1 MGTVLDFCNEY
12 NNSNWVS
19 HDIPNEITKRY
30 EIKACLMMQE
40 DKQVYL
46 VTSKINWK
54 KYLLKALAK
63 NCHENLEEEYKLSME
78 LSHPGIVAG
87 TEYIEGKDYNYLIR
101 DYVEGDTVTGLVEMT
116 EEGHLPKEELL
127 RIMLQLCDILQY
139 LHSQKPPIIHRD
151 IKPDNI
157 IITKQREC
165 KLIDFGISRRYQGKG
180 SSDTFVMGSPY
191 SAPPEQYGFA
201 QTDERSDIYSLGVL
215 MFYMATGSMNMKE
228 QKKYQVP
235 GDIRRIIKKCT
246 RFNPR
251 DRYASVKQL
260 KHKLISYP
268 YLYNKRWLLYAGLPM
283 VVITLVIGLAVHEL
297 VGPSSALSVVN
308 KRAMVMD
315 VTETQSDVILKE
327 EAEITH
333 PEISINSLEGTD
345 TPKETEEFSDISG
358 GGADKEMADSKEETT
373 GDNISREES
382 IINIGI
388 GEDTS
393 SYDIAKNETSGGD
406 YVKDDTAGIE
416 NSDYENSAGI
426 QSGVMENST
435 DSVEEEQ
442 PQNLAGENQGANAL
456 GADIQE
462 QGAYEFKSPLIEA
475 AVRQQLGR
483 DRTKAVTYEDMK
495 QITSLLICGQ
505 QPYSGWEEHFVYG
518 VNQHMIGAQYT
529 EQQLFKRNGEI
540 TSLEDISYMVNLEK
554 LALYNQKI
562 KDLTPLK
569 ELHYLSYLG
578 LGSNEISEL
587 APIIELK
594 SLNYLDISGNPIQ
607 NNEIEQLK
615 ELPYLW
621 GLDLGATKVTNIYG
635 IKDIK
640 LSFLSLFECKVGDCN
655 GLEKMT
661 TLENLILTGVNNAIT
676 HQAIDRITKL
686 TNLKILKIF
695 GSDSI
700 DLSKLST
707 LEDLYLLDLC
717 GMWNRMDLIA
727 LKNPALSQLYIDA
740 CKMLDLTGIEDLPYV
755 EQISLRDSVCTDYSP
770 LLGVTNLKRVFC
782 SQEQRSIIL
791 GQLGKVPFEIIVQ

>member
-12 NNSNWVS
+12 NNSDWVS
-19 HDIPNEITKRY
+19 HDMPNEITKRY

-54 KYLLKALAK
+54 KYLLKVLAK
-63 NCHENLEEEYKLSME
+63 NCHENLAEEYKLSTE

-101 DYVEGDTVTGLVEMT
+101 DYVEGYTVTELVEMT

-180 SSDTFVMGSPY
+180 VSDTFVMGSPY

-201 QTDERSDIYSLGVL
+201 QTDERSDIYSLGIL

-228 QKKYQVP
+228 RKQYQIP

-251 DRYASVKQL
+251 DRYTSVKLL

-283 VVITLVIGLAVHEL
+283 VVIALVIGLAIPVIEGPLSTLL
-297 VGPSSALSVVN
+297 VAN
-308 KRAMVMD
+308 KREMIREA
-315 VTETQSDVILKE
+315 TETQSDVILQE
-327 EAEITH
+327 EAVIIQPEITFH
-333 PEISINSLEGTD
+333 SLEETD
-345 TPKETEEFSDISG
+345 VPNETEESSDPSG
-358 GGADKEMADSKEETT
+358 GEADTELAANKEETV
-373 GDNISREES
+373 GNNISREETVK
-382 IINIGI
+382 NITI
-388 GEDTS
+388 GENTS
-393 SYDIAKNETSGGD
+393 SYDSDRNEGD
-406 YVKDDTAGIE
+406 FAIGETAGVE
-416 NSDYENSAGI
+416 TSDYENKSGI
-426 QSGVMENST
+426 ESGATETST
-435 DSVEEEQ
+435 DSVDVEAEQ
-442 PQNLAGENQGANAL
+442 PQNLEKGNQGTKPL
-456 GADIQE
+456 GSDNKD
-462 QGAYEFKSPLIEA
+462 QGVYTFTSPLIEA

-483 DRTKAVTYEDMK
+483 DKMEAVTYRDMQ

-505 QPYSGWEEHFVYG
+505 QSYSGWEEHFVYG
-518 VNQHMIGAQYT
+518 INQYMIGAQYT
-529 EQQLFKRNGEI
+529 KLQLFKRNGEI
-540 TSLEDISYMVNLEK
+540 TSLDDISYMVNLEK
-554 LALYNQKI
+554 LALYNQRI
-562 KDLTPLK
+562 SDLTPLK

-587 APIIELK
+587 APITELK

-607 NNEIEQLK
+607 NNEIDQLK

-640 LSFLSLFECKVGDCN
+640 LSFLSLFECKVGDCI
-655 GLEKMT
+655 GLEEMT
-661 TLENLILTGVNNAIT
+661 TLENLVLTGVNNSIT
-676 HQAIDRITKL
+676 HQAIDRIAKL

-700 DLSKLST
+700 DLSKLSS

-717 GMWNRMDLIA
+717 GMWNKSDLKA
-727 LKNPALSQLYIDA
+727 LRNPALSQLYIDA
-740 CKMLDLTGIEDLPYV
+740 CQKLDLTGIEYLPYV

-770 LLGVTNLKRVFC
+770 LLGVTTLKRLYC
-782 SQEQRSIIL
+782 SQEQRSTIL
-791 GQLGKVPFEIIVQ
+791 EQLGRVPFEIIAQ